1 MVWNDNVRALL
12 LELIRS
18 VFPVLVIFG
27 IANFT
32 DQEVATIMLMIGYL
46 TSLLALIFKKGQQP
60 GDPIIAAEGS
70 ETAPTETQLVEAL
83 GGDGGGPQRRTIPPP
98 TLPADADDPR

>member
-27 IANFT
+27 VAEFT

-46 TSLLALIFKKGQQP
+46 TSLLALVFKKGQQP
-60 GDPIIAAEGS
+60 GTPIVAAAGS
-70 ETAPTETQLVEAL
+70 ETAPTVAALEEDLSQLGV
-83 GGDGGGPQRRTIPPP
+83 GDGGGPERRTIP
-98 TLPADADDPR
+98 REH